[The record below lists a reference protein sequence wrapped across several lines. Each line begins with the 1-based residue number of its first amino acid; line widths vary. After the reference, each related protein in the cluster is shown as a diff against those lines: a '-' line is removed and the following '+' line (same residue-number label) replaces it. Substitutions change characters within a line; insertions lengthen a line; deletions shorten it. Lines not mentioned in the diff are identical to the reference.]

1 MEVADR
7 SGGAPV
13 RSSLALL
20 ADVLTASRAVL
31 AVVAML
37 LLADGA
43 LGAAAVVV
51 AVGWVTDAADGALAK
66 AAGGGTRLGD
76 WDMPADTAVGAGVLA
91 GLAIHGWFPPILA
104 VILLAVL
111 GTAYLYFRNPAI
123 SQALQAVAWA
133 ALFWR
138 LWIARSP
145 WGWVPVAV
153 AAGIGVAERRR
164 FTRVILPAFFRG
176 VASAARFRR
185 SSSFRL
191 PPEDDGTGL

>member
-1 MEVADR
+1 MEIAGR

-51 AVGWVTDAADGALAK
+51 AVGWLTDAADGALAK

-138 LWIARSP
+138 LWTDRSP

-153 AAGIGVAERRR
+153 AAGIGVAEQRR

-176 VASAARFRR
+176 VVSAARFRR

-191 PPEDDGTGL
+191 PEEDDRTGL